1 MCLAQ
6 WPVWWLIAPCAVMG
20 ILWHEVD
27 QNHRIFEVRPS
38 PSRCASPSRLIGSA
52 PAARQILWS
61 FSIWLEAVAIPPQ
74 VAVMQTDGECE
85 NVNSHYVFSLGPQP
99 SPPFRCRDRPLV
111 FGAVAQQSP
120 CSLC

>member
-1 MCLAQ
+1 
-6 WPVWWLIAPCAVMG
+6 MG

-38 PSRCASPSRLIGSA
+38 PFRCVSPSRLIGSA

-61 FSIWLEAVAIPPQ
+61 FSIWLEAVAILPQ

-85 NVNSHYVFSLGPQP
+85 NVRLIAATWVHKRYG
-99 SPPFRCRDRPLV
+99 
-111 FGAVAQQSP
+111 FGHFP
-120 CSLC
+120 TC